1 MIMAQRPVPGPEQP
15 RSEPEIIPP
24 GDADARA
31 RWSGMS
37 FDGRGTHR
45 VYVAKVGPFG
55 FVLLAFVIA
64 ALIGLVLLFL
74 VGAFVLLI
82 PLAGLLLA
90 VAVVT
95 SFLRGSFRR

>member
-1 MIMAQRPVPGPEQP
+1 MNERPARGPERP

-24 GDADARA
+24 GDADTRA
-31 RWSGMS
+31 RWS

-45 VYVAKVGPFG
+45 VYVARVGPFG
-55 FVLLAFVIA
+55 FVLLGFVIATLLGLLLLFLLGAFVI
-64 ALIGLVLLFL
+64 
-74 VGAFVLLI
+74 LI

>member
-1 MIMAQRPVPGPEQP
+1 MAQRPVPGPEQP

-31 RWSGMS
+31 RWS

-74 VGAFVLLI
+74 VGAFVILI

>member
-1 MIMAQRPVPGPEQP
+1 MDKRPTRSEQP

-24 GDADARA
+24 GEADARA
-31 RWSGMS
+31 RWS

-45 VYVAKVGPFG
+45 IYVARVGPFG
-55 FVLLAFVIA
+55 FVLLGFVIA
-64 ALIGLVLLFL
+64 TLLGLLLLFL
-74 VGAFVLLI
+74 LGAFVVLI

>member
-1 MIMAQRPVPGPEQP
+1 
-15 RSEPEIIPP
+15 
-24 GDADARA
+24 
-31 RWSGMS
+31 
-37 FDGRGTHR
+37 
-45 VYVAKVGPFG
+45 
-55 FVLLAFVIA
+55 
-64 ALIGLVLLFL
+64 VLLFL

>member
-1 MIMAQRPVPGPEQP
+1 MDQRPTRSEQP

-24 GDADARA
+24 GDADPRA
-31 RWSGMS
+31 RW
-37 FDGRGTHR
+37 DGRATHR
-45 VYVAKVGPFG
+45 VYVARVSPFG

-64 ALIGLVLLFL
+64 TLVGLVLLFL
-74 VGAFVLLI
+74 LGAFVILI

-90 VAVVT
+90 VAVVA